1 MWRHQ
6 VHSCVLANCDA
17 SHSSAHW
24 FQMPLSGILYIMLLV
39 QCIALLVTDLHRH
52 SRSWLQLWNCN
63 PISVLASNTSFTLS
77 FPPRTAESGMVL
89 MSIAGWPT
97 RSCWIHQQQR
107 EDATKRTDQA
117 LKIRMRVLRGTRIGW
132 MEDERGQSVSGAE
145 SRLWFMANYY
155 YLSNRLRA
163 ECVSGSAKTFWLV
176 NGGWYVQLRRYIWPY
191 RFSQLAIMKGSSP
204 FIGQPS
210 NALVAFISDYSAAE
224 DDSSFRPVNIA
235 FGFWVE

>member
-89 MSIAGWPT
+89 MTIAGWPT

-210 NALVAFISDYSAAE
+210 HALVAFISDYSAAE